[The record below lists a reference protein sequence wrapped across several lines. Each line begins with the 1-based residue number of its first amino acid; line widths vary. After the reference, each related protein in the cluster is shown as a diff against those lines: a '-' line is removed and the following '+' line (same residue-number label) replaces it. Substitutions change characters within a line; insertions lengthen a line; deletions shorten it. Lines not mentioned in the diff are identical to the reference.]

1 MEENYLGVLVNK
13 NSKGTPVMRQF
24 WEVKKN
30 HPNSILLFRMGDFYE
45 TFEEDAK
52 TASKILGITLTKRSN
67 GAASEV
73 PLAGFPYH
81 ALDQYLHK
89 LLKFGHRVAI
99 CEQVEDSKAS
109 KGIVKREVTEVIS
122 PGTSLS
128 SNYLD
133 QGENNYLASIVFE
146 KKIASISILDF
157 STGEFFGKTIR
168 INELEDTIKQFR
180 INELLIPESQ
190 YENHYEL
197 IKSFNVLTTKIE
209 NWYLDIKIANDYLKE
224 HFNVHSLKGFGI
236 ENDILLIKSAAFALN
251 YVNSNYNK
259 KSRHIISY
267 KKISRDDIMVL
278 DSYTIKN
285 LEIFDSLSSDNNKGT
300 LISVIDRTVSSGGSR
315 LLKRWLLQ
323 PLTNIQNI
331 NDRLDRIEEFSSDST
346 FRNSTIE
353 LIDNCSDIERIIT
366 KISTNKSN
374 PKEILGLAYSLN
386 TLNIIKKNIKG
397 KKLKKNQKLINSK
410 ENVNLIINKILSTLA
425 EDSPSNYLKGGFI
438 KDNIDSNLDEYR
450 KLSNN
455 ATEWLINYQIEIEKE
470 TKINKVK
477 VGYNRV
483 FGYYIEISKT
493 NLNKVPDYFIRKQ
506 TLVNAERYFTE
517 ELKEYENKILSAQ
530 DNIIRIELEILS
542 NLRLEILGKIEGIIR
557 NAEIISML
565 DIATSISKI
574 SEKRNYTR
582 PILNNKESLL
592 MEGAR
597 HPVIEHLLN
606 IEEDFIDNSL
616 NLNKSKKQISII
628 TGPNMSGKSTFL
640 RQTGI
645 IVMLAQAGCYV
656 PCTKAKIS
664 IIDRLFTRVG
674 ASDNLASG
682 ESTFLVEMNETAN
695 ILNNLTDR
703 SLILLDEIG
712 RGTSTYDGLSLA
724 WSITEYLHNS
734 DSFPITLFA
743 THYHELINLADK
755 LDRANNYS
763 VAVKEYDGNVIFLRK
778 IIKGGTNKSY
788 GIHVA
793 KMAGIPKIVLKRASM
808 ILNNL
813 SKDNILIDNEL
824 IEDIDNNKEELTI
837 NNKVIEKLKLI
848 DLNSIT
854 PFEAII
860 KLNELIDD
868 IE

>member
-1 MEENYLGVLVNK
+1 MEENYLGTRMNK
-13 NSKGTPVMRQF
+13 NIKGTPVMRQF

-30 HPNSILLFRMGDFYE
+30 HPDSILLFRMGDFYE

-52 TASKILGITLTKRSN
+52 ITSKILGITLTKRSN
-67 GAASEV
+67 GAASQV

-99 CEQVEDSKAS
+99 CEQVEDPKIS

-122 PGTSLS
+122 PGASLS
-128 SNYLD
+128 SNYLN

-157 STGEFFGKTIR
+157 STGEFFGKTVKTTDLQDI
-168 INELEDTIKQFR
+168 IKQFR
-180 INELLIPESQ
+180 INELIISESQ
-190 YENHYEL
+190 YKSYYKL
-197 IKSFNVLTTKIE
+197 IESFDVLITKVE
-209 NWYLDIKIANDYLKE
+209 NWYLDVKIANDYLKE
-224 HFNVHSLKGFGI
+224 HFNVHSLKGFGL
-236 ENDILLIKSAAFALN
+236 ESDVLLIKSAAFALN

-267 KKISRDDIMVL
+267 KKISPNDIMVL

-285 LEIFDSLSSDNNKGT
+285 LEIFNSLSLNNKGT
-300 LISVIDRTVSSGGSR
+300 LISVIDRTVSPGGSR
-315 LLKRWLLQ
+315 LLKKWILQ
-323 PLTNIQNI
+323 PLTNIRNI
-331 NDRLDRIEEFSSDST
+331 NNRLDRIEEFSSNIA
-346 FRNSTIE
+346 FRDSTIE
-353 LIDNCSDIERIIT
+353 LINKCSDIERIIT
-366 KISTNKSN
+366 RISANKSI
-374 PKEILGLAYSLN
+374 PREILGLAYSLN
-386 TLNIIKKNIKG
+386 TLNTIKKNIKG
-397 KKLKKNQKLINSK
+397 KKLKNNERLINSK
-410 ENVNLIINKILSTLA
+410 EDVNFIINKILSTLV
-425 EDSPSNYLKGGFI
+425 EDPPSNYLKGGFI
-438 KDNIDSNLDEYR
+438 KDKINPNLDEYR
-450 KLSNN
+450 ELSNN
-455 ATEWLINYQIEIEKE
+455 ATEWLINYQREIEKE

-483 FGYYIEISKT
+483 FGYYIEISNA
-493 NLNKVPDYFIRKQ
+493 NLDKVPDYFIRKQ

-517 ELKEYENKILSAQ
+517 ELKEYENKILSAEE
-530 DNIIRIELEILS
+530 NIVRIELEILGDLKS
-542 NLRLEILGKIEGIIR
+542 QILEKIKEIIG

-574 SEKRNYTR
+574 SEKRNYIR

-592 MEGAR
+592 IEGAR

-616 NLNKSKKQISII
+616 DVNKSKKQISII

-645 IVMLAQAGCYV
+645 IVILAQSGCYV

-664 IIDRLFTRVG
+664 IVDRLFTRVG

-734 DSFPITLFA
+734 KSSPITLFA
-743 THYHELINLADK
+743 THYHELISLANK
-755 LDRANNYS
+755 LNRANNYS
-763 VAVKEYDGNVIFLRK
+763 VAVKEYDGSVIFQRK
-778 IIKGGTNKSY
+778 IIEGGTNKSY

-793 KMAGIPKIVLKRASM
+793 RMAGIPKIVLKRASI
-808 ILNNL
+808 ILNSL
-813 SKDNILIDNEL
+813 SKEDISIEDQL
-824 IEDIDNNKEELTI
+824 IEDTDNNKEELRI
-837 NNKVIEKLKLI
+837 NNEVIEKLKLI
-848 DLNSIT
+848 DVNSIT
-854 PFEAII
+854 PFEALI

-868 IE
+868 ID